1 MNNNKIKNKSVCC
14 NDLQQFRFNMKGCD
28 NMSSPLADRIRPS
41 TLDEVVGQKH
51 LLGKGMYLRKIIE
64 GGNIPN
70 MIFYGPSGVGKT
82 TVARIIAENT
92 NKKLHKLNG
101 TSAGISDIKEVIE
114 DTNTFDGM
122 NGILLYLDEIQYLN
136 KKQQQSLLEY
146 IENGQITLI
155 ASTTENPYFYVYNAI
170 LSRSAVFEFKP
181 VTAEDVIPA
190 CQRAFNILANESGVK
205 IKTENGV
212 CEHIAKGCGGDVRK
226 SVGVCELC
234 FLGADNDGETAV
246 ITLAEAEAL
255 TQRSNMH
262 YDRDGDQHYDIL
274 SGLQKSIRGSDEN
287 AALHY
292 AARLIEAGDIIS
304 LSRRLL
310 VIASEDIGLAYPMA
324 VPIVKAC
331 VDSAMQLGLPEAR
344 IPLAEA
350 VILLAT
356 APKSNSAYKAIN
368 AALDDVRNNDCG
380 DFPRAIQNKHFDGE
394 DAKQKGQN
402 YLYPHDYPNHYVP
415 QQYLPDTLKDRVYY
429 TFGDNKTEQAAY
441 AYRKHILDE
450 CGKNTK
456 KV

>member
-1 MNNNKIKNKSVCC
+1 MA
-14 NDLQQFRFNMKGCD
+14 
-28 NMSSPLADRIRPS
+28 SPLADRIRPKN
-41 TLDEVVGQKH
+41 LDEVVGQRH
-51 LLGKGMYLRKIIE
+51 LLDKGKYLRRIID

-101 TSAGISDIKEVIE
+101 TSAGISDIKEVIA
-114 DTNTFDGM
+114 DTDTIDGM
-122 NGILLYLDEIQYLN
+122 NGVLLYLDEIQYLN

-170 LSRSAVFEFKP
+170 LSRCAVFEFKP

-190 CQRAFNILANESGVK
+190 CQRAFDILAEESGVK
-205 IKTENGV
+205 IRTEKGV
-212 CEHIAKGCGGDVRK
+212 CEHIARGCGGDVRK
-226 SVGVCELC
+226 SVSVCELC
-234 FLGADNDGETAV
+234 FLGAENDGETAK
-246 ITLAEAEAL
+246 ITLEEAKAL

-274 SGLQKSIRGSDEN
+274 SALQKSIRGSDEN
-287 AALHY
+287 AAIHY

-310 VIASEDIGLAYPMA
+310 VIASEDVGLAYPMA
-324 VPIVKAC
+324 VPIVKSC

-356 APKSNSAYKAIN
+356 APKSNSAYLAVN
-368 AALDDVRNNDCG
+368 AALEDVRTKECG
-380 DFPRAIQNKHFDGE
+380 DFPRHLQNKHCDGE
-394 DAKQKGQN
+394 DAEVKGQN
-402 YLYPHDYPNHYVP
+402 YLYPHDYPNHYVK
-415 QQYLPDTLKDRVYY
+415 QQYLPDPIKDKVYY
-429 TFGDNKTEQAAY
+429 TFGDNKTEQAAL
-441 AYRKHILDE
+441 AYRRHILGED
-450 CGKNTK
+450 KN
-456 KV
+456 